1 MGAWDEFKQ
10 FASRGDFISMA
21 VAFVIGLQVS
31 AIVTALV
38 GSVITP
44 LIGMVFHANF
54 SKVGRVE
61 LLGSTFTFGVLL
73 QAILTFL
80 VVLVVLFF
88 ALVRP
93 MEQLQARRHPPKPA
107 PPPEP
112 TRSCPACY
120 STIHA
125 KATRCAFCTS
135 PVTPTVA

>member
-1 MGAWDEFKQ
+1 MGVWQEFKQ

-38 GSVITP
+38 SSVITP
-44 LIGMVFHANF
+44 LIGTVFHANF
-54 SKVGRVE
+54 SNVGAVTV
-61 LLGSTFTFGVLL
+61 LGSTFRFGVLL

-80 VVLVVLFF
+80 VVLAVLFF

-93 MEQLQARRHPPKPA
+93 MEQLEARRHPPKPT

-112 TRSCPACY
+112 TRSCPSCY

-135 PVTPTVA
+135 TVTPAVP

>member
-1 MGAWDEFKQ
+1 MGAWKEFKQ

-44 LIGMVFHANF
+44 LIGTVFHTNF
-54 SKVGRVE
+54 SNVGNVTV
-61 LLGSTFTFGVLL
+61 LGSTFTFGLL
-73 QAILTFL
+73 IQAILTFL
-80 VVLVVLFF
+80 IVLVVLFF

-93 MEQLQARRHPPKPA
+93 MEQLRARRTPPPSA
-107 PPPEP
+107 APPEP
-112 TRSCPACY
+112 TRSCPSCY

-125 KATRCAFCTS
+125 RATRCAFCTS
-135 PVTPTVA
+135 TVAPTVV